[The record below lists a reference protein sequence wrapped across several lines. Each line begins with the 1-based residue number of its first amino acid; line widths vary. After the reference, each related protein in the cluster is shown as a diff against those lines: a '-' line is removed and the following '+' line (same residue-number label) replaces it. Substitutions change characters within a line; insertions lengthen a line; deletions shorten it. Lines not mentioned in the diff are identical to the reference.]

1 MSSASLECAGAG
13 GCMGVRNSSSSHVSG
28 PPLGYRGSS
37 GALEGKRCSLGLG
50 GWDFSSLAAAMKS
63 GRPRCKKPGPPSA
76 PAVSTDAPEHGFE
89 CGGLGLSVS

>member
-13 GCMGVRNSSSSHVSG
+13 GCMGVRNSSSSSHVSG

-63 GRPRCKKPGPPSA
+63 GRPLNPNVRALTTRIEVWGPRYYNCSKEP
-76 PAVSTDAPEHGFE
+76 PT
-89 CGGLGLSVS
+89 